1 MTPSP
6 LRSSAGFTYIAALVM
21 VVIMGIMASQA
32 AELWSTKMKRERE
45 VELLY
50 RGRQVR
56 DALRRWYKIKVP
68 VAGSATG
75 GAAAA
80 TPAAQTQLQG
90 ASPQDLKALLSGTGS
105 AAKVRYLR
113 PSSLV
118 DPITLK
124 DWALVKDAS
133 QRIIGV
139 ASTSEAEPLKQAN
152 FPPDLDPADFEGKK
166 KYSDWQFI
174 CNKFP
179 KPATGGGVKGLGG
192 SSNPGTST
200 PGGTTGSTGGA
211 TGNPGPGGTGSR

>member
-1 MTPSP
+1 MTKSP

-75 GAAAA
+75 GSTAPAS
-80 TPAAQTQLQG
+80 AAQTQLQG
-90 ASPQDLKALLSGTGS
+90 ASPQDLKALLSASGL
-105 AAKVRYLR
+105 AKVRYLR

-124 DWALVKDAS
+124 EWALVKDAS

-152 FPPDLDPADFEGKK
+152 FPLDLVPADFEGKK

-179 KPATGGGVKGLGG
+179 PPPGSGGVKGLGG
-192 SSNPGTST
+192 TSNPGTST
-200 PGGTTGSTGGA
+200 PGGATGMPGGA
-211 TGNPGPGGTGSR
+211 TGTPGPGGAGSR